1 MRSILKYWKVI
12 IALVLIGAALFLY
25 YDKYRK
31 EEAAYQEQVKQL
43 EQLADALEQSIEK
56 NLRYKDSQDKLDA
69 AKLELDASRLELY
82 QHFPVE
88 LKEEDQIMYVLYLET
103 VFGTE
108 INFTFNQAVSLLPSP
123 LSDGTDLQG
132 LLLVV
137 NYETTYQGFKE
148 MVSYLAA
155 DDRLTS
161 IYDATIAY
169 DAKKDI
175 ASGTLSLILYVMDS
189 DRLIYQLPDVAIP
202 ELGKDNLFE

>member
-1 MRSILKYWKVI
+1 MKKVLKYWKLF
-12 IALVLIGAALFLY
+12 IALILIGAALFLY
-25 YDKYRK
+25 FNKYRV
-31 EEAAYQEQVKQL
+31 EQAAYETQAQQL
-43 EQLADALEQSIEK
+43 QQLTDALKKSIEK
-56 NLRYKDSQDKLDA
+56 NVRYRDIQK
-69 AKLELDASRLELY
+69 ELDEALVELDNSRLSLY
-82 QHFPVE
+82 KHFPVE
-88 LKEEDQIMYVLYLET
+88 LREEDQIMYVLYLET
-103 VFGTE
+103 IFGTE

-123 LSDGTDLQG
+123 LSDGTELQG

-148 MVSYLAA
+148 MVSYLAT

-175 ASGTLSLILYVMDS
+175 ASGILSLILYVMDS